1 MSPELSV
8 VIPFLNEEESL
19 PLLRE
24 RITHME
30 SIPESWEIIFVSDGS
45 TDGSLPFVEKWAA
58 QDPRIKLIVFTRN
71 FGHQAAISAGLDHA
85 EGNFVGI
92 MDADLQDPPEVL
104 LEMYKQAKL
113 GEWDIVY
120 GIRSRRSESWLKRG
134 GYRIFYSLYS
144 FLADSPVIVDSGDFG
159 ILSRKAVRVLS
170 SLPEKLR
177 FVRGLRSWMGLRQLG
192 FPLERPPRA
201 AGRAQYSVSR
211 LISLA
216 ITGIT
221 SFSIKPLRLAT
232 LLGIFLCSV
241 SFAAAA
247 LYLAVFLLTDLHE
260 KIPGFTTIVIL
271 LLLFNGLQFLMI
283 GILGEYIG
291 RIFWEV
297 KQRPTYLVDRKINCS
312 DEQKI

>member
-30 SIPESWEIIFVSDGS
+30 SIPESWEIVFVSDGS

-120 GIRSRRSESWLKRG
+120 GIRSRRSESWLKRA

-241 SFAAAA
+241 SFAAATI
-247 LYLAVFLLTDLHE
+247 YLALFLFTDLHE

>member
-1 MSPELSV
+1 MLPELSI

-19 PLLRE
+19 PLLKE
-24 RITHME
+24 RIGNLE
-30 SIPESWEIIFVSDGS
+30 SMPETWELIFVSDGT

-58 QDPRIKLIVFTRN
+58 EDSRVKLIVFTRN
-71 FGHQAAISAGLDHA
+71 FGHQAAISAGIDHTT
-85 EGNFVGI
+85 GNFVGI

-104 LEMYKQAKL
+104 MEMYQQARL
-113 GEWDIVY
+113 GGWDIVY
-120 GIRSRRSESWLKRG
+120 GIRSHRSESLLKSA
-134 GYRIFYSLYS
+134 GYRLFYWLYS
-144 FLADSPVIVDSGDFG
+144 FLAESPVIVDSGDFG
-159 ILSRKAVRVLS
+159 ILSRKTVRVLS

-192 FPLERPPRA
+192 FPVERPPRA
-201 AGRAQYSVSR
+201 AGHPQYSFSR
-211 LISLA
+211 LVSLA

-241 SFAAAA
+241 SFAAATI
-247 LYLAVFLLTDLHE
+247 YLALFLLTDLHE

-297 KQRPTYLVDRKINCS
+297 KQRPTYLIDRKINCS
-312 DEQKI
+312 DERTS

>member
-1 MSPELSV
+1 MPAELSI
-8 VIPFLNEEESL
+8 VIPFLNEEDSL
-19 PLLRE
+19 PLLKE
-24 RITHME
+24 RIRNLE
-30 SIPESWEIIFVSDGS
+30 SLPEVWEIILVSDGT

-58 QDPRIKLIVFTRN
+58 EDSRIKLIVFTRN
-71 FGHQAAISAGLDHA
+71 FGHQAAISAGIDHA
-85 EGNFVGI
+85 TGNFVGI

-104 LEMYKQAKL
+104 MEMHKQAKL
-113 GEWDIVY
+113 GGWDIVY
-120 GIRSRRSESWLKRG
+120 GIRSRRSESFLKSA
-134 GYRIFYSLYS
+134 GYRLFYSLYS
-144 FLADSPVIVDSGDFG
+144 FLADSPVTVDSGDFG

-192 FPLERPPRA
+192 FPVERPPRA
-201 AGRAQYSVSR
+201 AGNPQYSFSKLV
-211 LISLA
+211 SLA
-216 ITGIT
+216 VTGIT

-232 LLGIFLCSV
+232 LLGVSLCSV
-241 SFAAAA
+241 SFAAATI
-247 LYLAVFLLTDLHE
+247 YLVFSLLTDLHE

-297 KQRPTYLVDRKINCS
+297 KQRPTYLIDRKVNCS
-312 DEQKI
+312 DDQKS

>member
-1 MSPELSV
+1 MPPELSI

-19 PLLRE
+19 PLLKE
-24 RITHME
+24 RIRNLE
-30 SIPESWEIIFVSDGS
+30 SMPETWELIFVSDGT
-45 TDGSLPFVEKWAA
+45 TDGSLPFVEKWAGE
-58 QDPRIKLIVFTRN
+58 DPRIKLIVFTRN
-71 FGHQAAISAGLDHA
+71 FGHQAAISAGIDHA
-85 EGNFVGI
+85 TGNFVGI

-104 LEMYKQAKL
+104 IEMYKQAKL
-113 GEWDIVY
+113 GGWDIVY
-120 GIRSRRSESWLKRG
+120 AIRSRRSESLLKSA
-134 GYRIFYSLYS
+134 GYKLFYRLYS
-144 FLADSPVIVDSGDFG
+144 FLADSPVIADSGDFG

-177 FVRGLRSWMGLRQLG
+177 FVRGLRSWTGLRQLG
-192 FPLERPPRA
+192 FPVERPPRA
-201 AGRAQYSVSR
+201 AGQPQYSFSGLV
-211 LISLA
+211 SLA

-232 LLGIFLCSV
+232 LVGIFLCSI

-247 LYLAVFLLTDLHE
+247 IYLALFLLMDLHE

-297 KQRPTYLVDRKINCS
+297 KQRPTYLIDRKVNCNNG
-312 DEQKI
+312 ENN